1 MIGNNEDCEM
11 PPVVP
16 HGCVTPDSKGI
27 HHGRNADSSQKD
39 PLPARKSNGSQ
50 QITPM
55 NGDKSHKNPSLHQ
68 DGEKREVK
76 QSGPNTHLSPLSDPI
91 SPFSS
96 LPGNTTPK
104 VKERLN
110 MLTAILSLLLPPV
123 SEIRKMMVLLPAYL
137 QLLPK
142 PKCLKKSKPAKLQY
156 TLRTLPLQNQKVGE

>member
-1 MIGNNEDCEM
+1 M

-104 VKERLN
+104 SER
-110 MLTAILSLLLPPV
+110 AIKHIDSDPITVTPP
-123 SEIRKMMVLLPAYL
+123 SQR
-137 QLLPK
+137 
-142 PKCLKKSKPAKLQY
+142 
-156 TLRTLPLQNQKVGE
+156 NQKNDGTSPGTPATAPKTKIPEEKTYQ